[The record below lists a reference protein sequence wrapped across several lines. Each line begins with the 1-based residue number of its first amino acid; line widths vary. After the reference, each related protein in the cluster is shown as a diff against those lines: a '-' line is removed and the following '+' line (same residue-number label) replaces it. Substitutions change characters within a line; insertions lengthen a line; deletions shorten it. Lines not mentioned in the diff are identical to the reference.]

1 MTDTSNDQLD
11 DNLDLALLDSD
22 LDILDEEELLL
33 LAATDDN
40 GDPEYP
46 AESDFEDDILLLLA
60 AEEEEAKLV
69 EEEEGFEDELE
80 AIEEL
85 KKEQKE
91 KWDREGVVIRGN
103 SLGKRDLGLVI
114 GQDNIRR
121 KVRRERNQ
129 RRYLRQRR
137 REVSRSSSLPPDSPT
152 PARFGAFERRN
163 SALNSSIVIPPSS
176 SPRGS
181 QPRKS
186 VSAIELV
193 DEQEEEEYWAQ
204 KATPKLSRAN
214 SARTLSETIHS
225 VTTTEMDMD
234 IDVPE
239 STMLEYPSSP
249 PPPAPSIPSSEPMQK
264 RGALP
269 FAYEEDESDDDD
281 TVTGVGRGKGK
292 GMGTILGDP
301 KWIEVPSATAGVGLA
316 KKRKAGPFEEVD
328 EEDDDEYEEQ
338 QTVRLDKG
346 KCRATDMDNF
356 DPTLVITR
364 DTLSKLNSQLNRPL
378 SYTKPTLRSSKSL
391 PFSYDDPN
399 IPAPEF
405 SASKVASF
413 MTDSHFTYGYGRPGP
428 NTVPVLLMSG
438 KKLHIKRKLPKRQ
451 IYSTRTYTSE
461 VTYDTDG
468 NRELRDSY
476 YGVEIHRLLDE
487 IQAEN
492 KIAQY
497 AKEKEAEQS
506 GMVQT
511 DSFPALPK
519 LLIAGRQQRTLLW
532 TEKYRAKRFTDLL
545 GDERTHR
552 QVLRWLKHWDDIVFP
567 GSTNNTNKRKN
578 KDDNEGYF
586 HKKILLITGPPGL
599 GKTTLAHVA
608 ARQAGYEP
616 LEINASDDR
625 TANVVRGKI
634 RDALSNEGVRI
645 PGVGKKK
652 AIGSSR
658 PVCVVVDE
666 IDGVSGGGGETGFM
680 NALVDLIMQDKK
692 NSATPRMGSTST
704 TKQRKGKKGDNFKF
718 HRPIIAIC
726 NDLYAPS
733 LRALRPLAEIV
744 YMKKPPTGLMV
755 QRLRWV
761 FEKEG
766 VPYEDAA
773 VRRLV
778 ELSTSGSAAQA
789 ASGGGGGGD
798 MRGCLVSGEWLAKR
812 LSITTSTTT
821 TLTSGVCAKLTRKLV
836 EEELEGRADSNGAS
850 RGGVRGCVER
860 IFRKGDI
867 VNTKGAARGTAKL
880 SATESRRREL
890 ENLREEVQRCGEFDK
905 IMTDVFGTYL
915 TRPYHDD
922 TRLSKPN
929 LAYEWL
935 WFHDLI
941 SSRVFSEQEFEL
953 MGYLAVPSMAFN
965 TLFGTSSVTAGHGA
979 FLTSATKMGGAAGV
993 EEDDSESLPFQGPKA
1008 DWDYREGV
1016 KATKHIVQS
1025 IQSNILILP
1034 GSLGEYNSISRA
1046 AADEPNHASPMA
1058 IRRASEFHSVT
1069 TLVTELTPYLVRIIS
1084 PRVTPIF
1091 IHGGGGSGGGTS
1103 GQWGS
1108 VPVAFVRKESE
1119 RRLVRR
1125 AVEVLFSTNISFEK
1139 VRVEFSSPTSY
1150 TSAAPTVGGW
1160 AYRMNPALDQLATFP
1175 TLTLAAAGGEVAV
1188 PVPTRYAVRQ
1198 VLSQELHKYSVLQRQ
1213 AAREARVA
1221 KLGLDAATLAPK
1233 MGKMK
1238 VDDRKNTAITTT
1250 GFGKSLKRDFFGR
1263 VIEEKC
1269 ALNSGVVGGE
1279 EDGSEVKRRRKDED
1293 EKGKK
1298 GKVWVSFHEGFSNAV
1313 KKGIT
1318 LEDLLR
1324 GLY

>member
-1 MTDTSNDQLD
+1 M
-11 DNLDLALLDSD
+11 
-22 LDILDEEELLL
+22 
-33 LAATDDN
+33 
-40 GDPEYP
+40 
-46 AESDFEDDILLLLA
+46 
-60 AEEEEAKLV
+60 
-69 EEEEGFEDELE
+69 
-80 AIEEL
+80 
-85 KKEQKE
+85 
-91 KWDREGVVIRGN
+91 GN
-103 SLGKRDLGLVI
+103 I
-114 GQDNIRR
+114 
-121 KVRRERNQ
+121 
-129 RRYLRQRR
+129 
-137 REVSRSSSLPPDSPT
+137 DSPT
-152 PARFGAFERRN
+152 PVRFCAFEKRN
-163 SALNSSIVIPPSS
+163 STLNSSIVIPSSS
-176 SPRGS
+176 SPTRERGS
-181 QPRKS
+181 QPRKF

-193 DEQEEEEYWAQ
+193 EEAEEEEHWVQ
-204 KATPKLSRAN
+204 KATATTPTLHKTN
-214 SARTLSETIHS
+214 SIRTWPETIQS
-225 VTTTEMDMD
+225 DTPTEMDMD
-234 IDVPE
+234 IDAPE

-249 PPPAPSIPSSEPMQK
+249 PPPAPSTPPSKPIQK
-264 RGALP
+264 RKAQP
-269 FAYEEDESDDDD
+269 FAYEEDESEDDDI
-281 TVTGVGRGKGK
+281 VTGGVGT
-292 GMGTILGDP
+292 MLSEP
-301 KWIEVPSATAGVGLA
+301 KWVEVPSTTTSVGIA
-316 KKRKAGPFEEVD
+316 KKQKARPFEEVD
-328 EEDDDEYEEQ
+328 EEDDDGFEEQ

-346 KCRATDMDNF
+346 KGRATDMDDF
-356 DPTLVITR
+356 DPTLG
-364 DTLSKLNSQLNRPL
+364 DTHSSFYSQLNRPSSSIKL
-378 SYTKPTLRSSKSL
+378 PSRASKSL
-391 PFSYDDPN
+391 PFSYDDPDA
-399 IPAPEF
+399 PAPEF
-405 SASKVASF
+405 SASKATSF
-413 MTDSHFTYGYGRPGP
+413 MTDSHPTYGYSHPGP

-451 IYSTRTYTSE
+451 TYNTRTYISE
-461 VTYDTDG
+461 VTYDADG
-468 NRELRDSY
+468 NRELKDSY
-476 YGVEIHRLLDE
+476 YGVEIHKLLDE

-492 KIAQY
+492 KIAGY
-497 AKEKEAEQS
+497 AKEKEAEQF
-506 GMVQT
+506 GLMQI
-511 DSFPALPK
+511 DSIRALPALP
-519 LLIAGRQQRTLLW
+519 IAGRQQRTLLW
-532 TEKYRAKRFTDLL
+532 TEKYRARRFTDLL

-567 GSTNNTNKRKN
+567 GPTNKRKN

-586 HKKILLITGPPGL
+586 HKKVLLLTGPPGL

-625 TANVVRGKI
+625 TANVVKGKI

-652 AIGSSR
+652 GIGSSR

-680 NALVDLIMQDKK
+680 NALVDLIMQDQK
-692 NSATPRMGSTST
+692 NSATPGAGSIST
-704 TKQRKGKKGDNFKF
+704 TKRKGKKGDNFKF

-766 VPYEDAA
+766 VPCEDAA

-812 LSITTSTTT
+812 LSITISTATTSA
-821 TLTSGVCAKLTRKLV
+821 SGVCTKLTRKLV

-860 IFRKGDI
+860 VFRKGDTA
-867 VNTKGAARGTAKL
+867 NTKGAARGAAKL
-880 SATESRRREL
+880 SATESRRREW
-890 ENLREEVQRCGEFDK
+890 ENLREEVQCCGEFDK

-929 LAYEWL
+929 MAYEWL

-953 MGYLAVPSMAFN
+953 MGYLAVPSLAFN
-965 TLFGTSSVTAGHGA
+965 TLFGTSSATAGHGA
-979 FLTSATKMGGAAGV
+979 FLTSATKMGGG
-993 EEDDSESLPFQGPKA
+993 EEDDSESLLFQGPKA

-1016 KATKHIVQS
+1016 KATKNIVQA
-1025 IQSNILILP
+1025 IQSNFLIPP
-1034 GSLGEYNSISRA
+1034 GSLGYNNSTLRT
-1046 AADEPNHASPMA
+1046 AADEPNHASPTA

-1069 TLVTELTPYLVRIIS
+1069 SLVTELAPYLVRIIS
-1084 PRVTPIF
+1084 PRVTPIL
-1091 IHGGGGSGGGTS
+1091 IHGGGGSGGGAA
-1103 GQWGS
+1103 GQWGN
-1108 VPVAFVRKESE
+1108 VPVASVRKESE
-1119 RRLVRR
+1119 KRLVRR
-1125 AVEVLFSTNISFEK
+1125 AVEVMFSTNISLEK
-1139 VRVEFSSPTSY
+1139 VRVEFSSPTSS
-1150 TSAAPTVGGW
+1150 TSAVPAVGGW
-1160 AYRMNPALDQLATFP
+1160 AYRMDPALDQLATFP

-1198 VLSQELHKYSVLQRQ
+1198 VLSQELHKYTVLQRQ
-1213 AAREARVA
+1213 AARDARVA

-1233 MGKMK
+1233 MGKME
-1238 VDDRKNTAITTT
+1238 VNDRNTNTVITTT
-1250 GFGKSLKRDFFGR
+1250 GLGKSLKRDFFGR

-1269 ALNSGVVGGE
+1269 PLNSGVVGGE
-1279 EDGSEVKRRRKDED
+1279 GEDGGEAKRRRMGED
-1293 EKGKK
+1293 GEGRK

-1318 LEDLLR
+1318 LEDLLG